1 MLNDNEKLSGVTII
15 GGGIIGVCCALS
27 LLERGCDVTII
38 DKDEPGDATSFGN
51 AGVIS
56 HWSCVPQCLP
66 GVWKSIPKWLLDKNG
81 PLSFNLDQLPT
92 LIPWAVKFLSN
103 SKKNKVALM
112 PSYLDNFG
120 SYHEL
125 SVRKLAPRAFDYEP
139 AGGVVFINRA

>member
-1 MLNDNEKLSGVTII
+1 MLNDNEKLLGVTII

-66 GVWKSIPKWLLDKNG
+66 GVWKNIPKWLLDKNG
-81 PLSFNLDQLPT
+81 PLSFNLNQLPT
-92 LIPWAVKFLSN
+92 LVPWVVKFLSN
-103 SKKNKVALM
+103 SKKNKVEQISNMMEKLIKFAL
-112 PSYLDNFG
+112 
-120 SYHEL
+120 
-125 SVRKLAPRAFDYEP
+125 
-139 AGGVVFINRA
+139 